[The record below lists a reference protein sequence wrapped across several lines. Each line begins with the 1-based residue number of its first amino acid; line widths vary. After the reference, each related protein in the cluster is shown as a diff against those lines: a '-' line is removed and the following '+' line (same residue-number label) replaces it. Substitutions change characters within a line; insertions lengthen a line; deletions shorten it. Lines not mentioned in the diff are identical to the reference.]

1 MNKKTLKKLYLMY
14 WNDFI
19 TLEAFASH
27 IEALHN
33 NNCNSLDEC
42 IEIDEKKAER
52 IVNIG
57 RKLYQREY
65 YL

>member
-1 MNKKTLKKLYLMY
+1 MKMNKKTLKKLYLMY
-14 WNDFI
+14 WTDFI
-19 TLEAFASH
+19 TLNGFASH
-27 IEALHN
+27 IQARYN
-33 NNCNSLDEC
+33 
-42 IEIDEKKAER
+42 IVADEKKAER